1 MWGSVNS
8 KLPLLL
14 RSNDVQD
21 NEKVVDGGRMMAKK
35 IYQCLKECLYVEENM
50 NKGKN

>member
-8 KLPLLL
+8 KLLLLL

-35 IYQCLKECLYVEENM
+35 IYQLLAKQVYVLLS
-50 NKGKN
+50 